1 MTLLSLAIKG
11 GWVMIFIAICSI
23 IGLWVYIER
32 LLAYRRLAVDTPR
45 MLEQLRS
52 FIGSGSED
60 EAERRLNESVAP
72 VARVLTAGLRVRTKG
87 REAVKDAL
95 EDAGNEQVYLLE
107 ERLNILATV
116 AGVAPLL
123 GFLGTVTGMIKAFQ
137 QIENLGGNVNATV
150 LAGGI
155 WEAMITTAAGL
166 MVGIPAIVA
175 YNHLTSRI
183 RAMSADMEKAGG
195 ELVSLIS

>member
-23 IGLWVYIER
+23 VGLWVYIER

-45 MLEQLRS
+45 LFEQLRS
-52 FIGSGSED
+52 FVGSGSED
-60 EAERRLNESVAP
+60 EAERRLNESEAP
-72 VARVLTAGLRVRTKG
+72 VARVLAAGLRVRTKG

-166 MVGIPAIVA
+166 MVGIPAIVG

-183 RAMSADMEKAGG
+183 RAMAADMEKAGG
-195 ELVSLIS
+195 ELVTLIS